1 MEGGYSR
8 RVHADGR
15 WRETGRQAVVDEG
28 GGSRGGADPRAHA
41 THPPALHLPSP
52 IDPTRSQPH
61 IVLHFTYAN
70 FAATTTTAA
79 KWAPS
84 ERRRRDAS
92 PERRTQNAISRY
104 GSQTAGRARTRPR
117 VLTAHL
123 ETTQYAF
130 NNTNKENQ
138 DTTRLLHD
146 KYKIALFTQS
156 ELLMCLSTPTETH

>member
-15 WRETGRQAVVDEG
+15 WRETGRQAVEDEG
-28 GGSRGGADPRAHA
+28 GGSRGGADLRAHA
-41 THPPALHLPSP
+41 NHPPTRPPALHLPSP

-70 FAATTTTAA
+70 FAATTA

-104 GSQTAGRARTRPR
+104 GSQIASRARTRPR

-123 ETTQYAF
+123 ETTQYAY
-130 NNTNKENQ
+130 NNTNEEN
-138 DTTRLLHD
+138 
-146 KYKIALFTQS
+146 
-156 ELLMCLSTPTETH
+156 